1 MIRLS
6 EMTMTFHGVGKL
18 KAQKDAMGK
27 AQTIEEMTRSAKFAG
42 QSAGKSRFV
51 TIADHLQPG
60 P

>member
-1 MIRLS
+1 
-6 EMTMTFHGVGKL
+6 MTFHGVGKL